1 MGVGGARKLR
11 LPQNEIIIGDCIE
24 ELAKLP
30 AQCVDLIFADP
41 PYNLQINNELLRPN
55 NTKVDGVES
64 TYCPVRSCPPAMK
77 CIDAAVKVAPAPP
90 VFDTTMRTLMGLV

>member
-1 MGVGGARKLR
+1 MGVGGARKPR
-11 LPQNEIIIGDCIE
+11 LPQNEIIVGDCIE

-55 NTKVDGVES
+55 NTQGRRRRRRLGQ
-64 TYCPVRSCPPAMK
+64 VRQL
-77 CIDAAVKVAPAPP
+77 
-90 VFDTTMRTLMGLV
+90 RRL